1 MKGRKPIDS
10 GSVCHIYQ
18 RTVNG
23 FQLFYCVKDYLL
35 FYSIVAIAARKYGIT
50 VLGFCQMPDH
60 FHLLVKTPDI
70 HSVSRFIQSCDSW
83 YTKAFNSRYGSS
95 GKLFEAPFGIA
106 VKKGEKKIRTAI
118 AYLYNNPVEKR
129 LSKSASAYQ
138 WNYLAYANSRHPFS
152 EWKNLAQSRFV
163 YRCAVRMIKTYYDA
177 GKPLNYPILS
187 TCFDRLTADEKKML
201 ADRIICTYP
210 LVDYPAVLSYY
221 GNYRT
226 MKVAIDSNT
235 GSEYDI
241 VEEFSPGSDRIY
253 HRLVAEALQRFGP
266 SAITILLGM
275 KESIRRKTANV
286 LQQLTGATRH
296 QVCKFLHLAMQTA
309 ESQQV
314 HQFPTPLRRG

>member
-1 MKGRKPIDS
+1 MRGRKPIDS

-35 FYSIVAIAARKYGIT
+35 FYSIVAIAAPRYGIR
-50 VLGFCQMPDH
+50 VLGLCQMPDH
-60 FHLLVKTPDI
+60 IHLLVQVPDM

-129 LSKSASAYQ
+129 LSKSASSYQ
-138 WNYLAYANSRHPFS
+138 WNYLAYANSRNPFS

-163 YRCAVRMIKTYYDA
+163 YRCAVRMVRNCHEA
-177 GKPLNYPILS
+177 GLPLNYQLLS
-187 TCFDRLTADEKKML
+187 SCFDGLSETEKKML
-201 ADRIICTYP
+201 VDRIVCTYP

-221 GNYRT
+221 GSYQT
-226 MKVAIDSNT
+226 MLVAIDSNT

-241 VEEFSPGSDRIY
+241 VEEFSPGSDRVY

-309 ESQQV
+309 ESHQV
-314 HQFPTPLRRG
+314 HQSPTPLRRG